1 MHPSHEKKH
10 RPDEILQGVIKIIC
24 YISLPLILLFWGT
37 IVSSLLISGSINTN
51 VNTATSFVQVAVS
64 FSLPMLITLTI
75 IPLTIQF
82 FLQHNTFENL
92 GFSRTPQKWSLIV
105 CAFLGVFIVAVTYTL
120 SGNKEI
126 EISAGTICFHF
137 LIVAISEEVILRS
150 VIMYEMRTLVSNP
163 FILCIMNA
171 VIFAF
176 VYHSSEDFLSNL
188 LIRVPLGLVLSYSR
202 LKSNDIYLPIMLHWA
217 YNMGLTAIG

>member
-24 YISLPLILLFWGT
+24 YISLPLIVLFWGT

-82 FLQHNTFENL
+82 FYNTIL
-92 GFSRTPQKWSLIV
+92 LKIL
-105 CAFLGVFIVAVTYTL
+105 AFQEHPKNGV
-120 SGNKEI
+120 
-126 EISAGTICFHF
+126 
-137 LIVAISEEVILRS
+137 
-150 VIMYEMRTLVSNP
+150 
-163 FILCIMNA
+163 
-171 VIFAF
+171 
-176 VYHSSEDFLSNL
+176 
-188 LIRVPLGLVLSYSR
+188 
-202 LKSNDIYLPIMLHWA
+202 
-217 YNMGLTAIG
+217 